1 MRPSPTTPNPRLR
14 REWAWL
20 AALWLALG
28 AMVCA
33 ALVLEHRDTE
43 AGERQQITHQAHIVH
58 ENLYRQ
64 IDAVNH
70 ALLSLRQDV
79 VQWRAQVQGPR
90 WLGERLQAFS
100 DAMTSV
106 RTLNVLDA
114 QGTVIA
120 SNRNELLGE
129 NFASRDYFRAALRVA
144 GTPDNPLI
152 VSPPFRTRL
161 GAWSINLARV
171 VRAPDGSL
179 AAVVAATLD
188 PEEFKTLLESVRY
201 APDVVATLA
210 HGDGLRFLS
219 APADAQQL
227 GVDLAQPGTL
237 FQRHRDSGLP
247 ESLFVGPLEPG
258 QAPRLTAMHTI
269 HPADLQM
276 DKPLVVT
283 VGRDW
288 HQMFAPWR
296 ARAWTL
302 GGAWL
307 LAGLA
312 LALGLGFTQ
321 RRRRQLW
328 RREQALAVQTATLQ
342 ARWQA
347 VLQATQQGV
356 WDWDVAAGTVYF
368 SPVWKSMLGYGDN
381 DIGNGLQE
389 WQSRVHPDDL
399 ERVMDDVERHLR
411 GETAYYENVH
421 RLRCK
426 DGSYK
431 WVQDRGQAM
440 ERDASGRPLRLIG
453 THTDVTAQRQHQE
466 TLDRLAENVPG
477 ALYQYQREPDGRSH
491 FPYASRGVED
501 IYGLPPQ
508 VLRADAAQVF
518 ERIHPDDLPA
528 LNDSVLQSAQTLQLW
543 RCEYRVRVPGRG
555 ERWISGQARP
565 ARTASGA
572 VLWHG
577 YIHDVTQAKQQS
589 LQLQET
595 ERLLKHLM
603 QEMPIG
609 LCMVDAAGAIYFRN
623 RRFQDL
629 FGFADDEV
637 PTLAQWWLRAYPE
650 PQYREQVITT
660 WNAALAQ
667 AGAQGGEIADQEYR
681 VTDRDGRLHTMVI
694 GGLAFGDH
702 FMATFVDQTEQRAQ
716 QELLRK
722 LAFMDGLTGLANRRQ
737 FDRSLQA
744 EWRRCRR
751 SSKPLALAMIDIDHF
766 KQYNDLYGHQQ
777 GDACLRAVAEVLRA
791 GLGRSHDLV
800 ARYGGEEFVCLLPE
814 CDLDGA
820 RAKAQALCRAVQA
833 RGLAHAGSQVVPV
846 VTVSIGVASEVPH
859 AGVTPEQLLARADAH
874 LYRAKA
880 AGRNRVDDG
889 TDTLS

>member
-1 MRPSPTTPNPRLR
+1 MKDQWNAHNARFRK
-14 REWAWL
+14 EWWGL
-20 AALWLALG
+20 AVLWLLLG
-28 AMVCA
+28 VSIAMV
-33 ALVLEHRDTE
+33 LWLERRDKE
-43 AGERQQITHQAHIVH
+43 AVERQQLMHQARIVH
-58 ENLYRQ
+58 KNLQRQ
-64 IDAVNH
+64 IHAVDH

-79 VQWRAQVQGPR
+79 VRWHAWDQRPY
-90 WLGERLQAFS
+90 WLGERLRAFS

-106 RTLNVLDA
+106 RTLSVLDA
-114 QGTVIA
+114 NGKTIA
-120 SNRNELLGE
+120 SSRSELVGE
-129 NFASRDYFRAALRVA
+129 QFASRDYFQAARRAAA
-144 GTPDNPLI
+144 TENDPLI
-152 VSPPFRTRL
+152 VSPPFHTRL
-161 GAWSINLARV
+161 GVWAMNLTRA
-171 VRAPDGSL
+171 VRGPDGNL
-179 AAVVAATLD
+179 VTVVTATLD

-237 FQRHRDSGLP
+237 FQKHRDSGLP
-247 ESLFVGPLEPG
+247 ESLYAGPLEPG
-258 QAPRLTAMHTI
+258 QALQLTAMHTI

-312 LALGLGFTQ
+312 LALSLGVTQ
-321 RRRRQLW
+321 RRRHQLW
-328 RREQALAVQTATLQ
+328 QREQELATQTATQQ

-356 WDWDVAAGTVYF
+356 WDWDLATGTVYF
-368 SPVWKSMLGYGDN
+368 SPVWKSMLGYGEG

-399 ERVMDDVERHLR
+399 EHVLNDVERHLR
-411 GETAYYENVH
+411 GETAYYESLH
-421 RLRCK
+421 RVRCK

-431 WVQDRGQAM
+431 WVQDRGQAL
-440 ERDASGRPLRLIG
+440 ERDARGRPLRLIG

-466 TLDRLAENVPG
+466 TLDRLTENVPG

-491 FPYASRGVED
+491 FPYASRGAED

-508 VLRADAAQVF
+508 VLHADAAPVF
-518 ERIHPDDLPA
+518 ERIHPDDLQA
-528 LNDSVLQSAQTLQLW
+528 LHDSVLQSAQTLQLW
-543 RCEYRVRVPGRG
+543 RAEYRVLLPGKG
-555 ERWISGQARP
+555 ERWVSGQARP

-589 LQLQET
+589 LLLQET

-609 LCMVDAAGAIYFRN
+609 LCMVDAGGAIYFRN

-629 FGFADDEV
+629 LGFSDGEV

-650 PQYREQVITT
+650 PQYRAQVIAN

-667 AGAQGGEIADQEYR
+667 AAAQGGEIPDQEYR
-681 VTDRDGRLHTMVI
+681 VTDRDGRLRSMLI

-716 QELLRK
+716 QELLHK
-722 LAFMDGLTGLANRRQ
+722 LAFMDGLTGLANRSQ

-751 SSKPLALAMIDIDHF
+751 SGKPLALALIDIDHF
-766 KQYNDLYGHQQ
+766 KQYNDLYGHPQ

-833 RGLAHAGSQVVPV
+833 RGLAHAGSPVVPV
-846 VTVSIGVASEVPH
+846 VTVSIGVASVVPH
-859 AGVTPEQLLARADAH
+859 QDATPEQLLARADAH

-889 TDTLS
+889 TDALS

>member
-1 MRPSPTTPNPRLR
+1 MRKNPTTPGPRLR

-20 AALWLALG
+20 AALWLTLG
-28 AMVCA
+28 ALVCA

-43 AGERQQITHQAHIVH
+43 AGERQQLTHQAHIVH

-79 VQWRAQVQGPR
+79 VQWRAQEHAPD

-100 DAMTSV
+100 DAMTGV
-106 RTLNVLDA
+106 RTLTVLNA

-120 SNRNELLGE
+120 SSRSELLGE
-129 NFASRDYFRAALRVA
+129 SFTSRDYFRTARRMA
-144 GTPDNPLI
+144 GTPDDPLV
-152 VSPPFRTRL
+152 VSPPFHTRL
-161 GAWSINLARV
+161 GVWSIILARV
-171 VRAPDGSL
+171 VRGPDGRL

-188 PEEFKTLLESVRY
+188 PVQFKTLLESVRY
-201 APDVVATLA
+201 TPDVVATLA

-237 FQRHRDSGLP
+237 FQKHRDSGLP
-247 ESLFVGPLEPG
+247 ESLYAGPLEPG
-258 QAPRLTAMHTI
+258 QALQLTAMHTI

-312 LALGLGFTQ
+312 LALGLGVTQ

-328 RREQALAVQTATLQ
+328 QREQALAAQAATLQ
-342 ARWQA
+342 ARWLA

-356 WDWDVAAGTVYF
+356 WDWDLATGTVYF
-368 SPVWKSMLGYGDN
+368 SPVWKSVLGYAEG
-381 DIGNGLQE
+381 DIGHRLEE
-389 WQSRVHPDDL
+389 WHSRIHPDDRARML
-399 ERVMDDVERHLR
+399 DAVERHVR
-411 GETAYYENVH
+411 GETACYENVH

-431 WVQDRGQAM
+431 WVQDRGQAL
-440 ERDASGRPLRLIG
+440 ERDARGRPQRLIG
-453 THTDVTAQRQHQE
+453 TLTDVTAQRQHQE

-477 ALYQYQREPDGRSH
+477 ALYQYLREPDGRSR
-491 FPYASRGVED
+491 FPYASRGAED

-508 VLRADAAQVF
+508 VLHADAAPVF
-518 ERIHPDDLPA
+518 ERVHPDDLQT
-528 LNDSVLQSAQTLQLW
+528 LHDSVLQSAQTLQLW
-543 RCEYRVRVPGRG
+543 RAEYRVLLPGKG
-555 ERWISGQARP
+555 ERWVSGQARP

-577 YIHDVTQAKQQS
+577 YIHDVTQAKQQL

-609 LCMVDAAGAIYFRN
+609 LCMVDAGGAIYFRN

-629 FGFADDEV
+629 FGFSEGEV
-637 PTLAQWWLRAYPE
+637 PTLAQWWLHAYPE
-650 PQYREQVITT
+650 PQYRAQVIAT

-667 AGAQGGEIADQEYR
+667 AAAQGGEIPDQEYR
-681 VTDRDGRLHTMVI
+681 VTDRDGRLRSMLI

-716 QELLRK
+716 QELLHK

-751 SSKPLALAMIDIDHF
+751 SGKPLALALIDIDHF
-766 KQYNDLYGHQQ
+766 KQYNDLYGHPQ

-833 RGLAHAGSQVVPV
+833 RGLAHAGSPVVPV
-846 VTVSIGVASEVPH
+846 VTVSIGVASAVPRQG
-859 AGVTPEQLLARADAH
+859 ATPEQLLARADAH

-889 TDTLS
+889 ADALS